1 MPNVNVSFA
10 GQTLI
15 LPGSYYQDQ
24 LAGFVSAPPTTP
36 PLIFIG
42 YGYGVPPQT
51 PFTFVN
57 GAQLLSAIRGGPCSG
72 FVPFLYSPSP
82 QLFGAQ
88 LVTYINVGQNTQAS
102 LVVANGGGTP
112 LGTFTTT
119 NYGVPSNLMQL
130 QVTTGSLAGKKLTLY
145 DGYAGTTIVGDNLGV
160 PFQVAYTGNSVSG
173 ATLII
178 ATSGLNATSLTL
190 SGSVAG
196 QTFSAPLGGAGYP
209 TIAQVVEFINGTG
222 FYSAITI
229 GDGNM
234 PSQYLDSG
242 QGAVSL
248 TVSGS
253 GGYSY
258 TNVTAALGS
267 VLYWTN
273 QYAQS
278 ANYAT
283 FALSG
288 TISQFTSGLA
298 PANAPFTSFSGA
310 TSVPPTNTQYASA
323 LNLALTIPGWA
334 VFCDSNSTAV
344 QALGTQHALTASQPV
359 NGSWRRFYTGSTVG
373 DSVNTTIVNAQNNN
387 SNRSIYVYPGI
398 YATNTITGVNTL
410 YGGLYAAAAAAGMDS
425 GNIIAMPLTNKVLSG
440 NGVEVSLTTAQIN
453 QLQQAGVMC
462 LKGTTPPT
470 SGTVNYNNIPP
481 TIVSDLTCWQN
492 DNNPENVFDQQIKCR
507 DYLAYSIVNATEPYV
522 GTIADVYDE
531 TRILN
536 AVKATLNALIYTP
549 GSNGVLASWN
559 PQSLTLVYNGN
570 TQTAA
575 VCASVQLVGQNRFIT
590 ETITIFPLQLTITA
604 ANLTP
609 AS

>member
-1 MPNVNVSFA
+1 MPNVNISFA
-10 GQTLI
+10 GQTLV

-24 LAGFVSAPPTTP
+24 LSGFVSAPPTTP

-42 YGYGVPPQT
+42 YGYGVPPLT
-51 PFTFVN
+51 PFTFLN
-57 GAQLLSAIRGGPCSG
+57 GSQLLSAIRGGPCSG
-72 FVPFLYSPSP
+72 FVQFMYSPSP
-82 QLFGAQ
+82 ELFGAQ
-88 LVTYINVGQNTQAS
+88 LVTYINVGINTQAS
-102 LVVANGGGTP
+102 LSVQNAAIQG

-130 QVTTGSLAGKKLTLY
+130 QVTTGSLVGKRLTLY
-145 DGYAGTTIVGDNLGV
+145 DGYAGTTIVGDNLGM
-160 PFQVAYTGNSVSG
+160 PFQVAYTGNAASG
-173 ATLII
+173 ATVVIT
-178 ATSGLNATSLTL
+178 TSGLSATSLTL
-190 SGSVAG
+190 SGSVSG
-196 QTFSAPLGGAGYP
+196 QTFVAPIGGGGYQ
-209 TIAQVVEFINGTG
+209 TIAQIVEFINGTG
-222 FYSAITI
+222 FYSAIQY

-234 PSQYLDSG
+234 PAAYLDSG
-242 QGAVSL
+242 QTAVSL
-248 TVSGS
+248 SVSGS
-253 GGYSY
+253 GGYIYS
-258 TNVTAALGS
+258 NITAALGS
-267 VLYWTN
+267 VLYWAN
-273 QYAQS
+273 QYAAT

-288 TISQFTSGLA
+288 TITSFASGYA
-298 PANAPFTSFSGA
+298 PTNIPFTSFGGA
-310 TSVPPTNTQYASA
+310 TSAPPTNQQYASA
-323 LNLALTIPGWA
+323 LNLALTIPGWS
-334 VFCDSNSTAV
+334 VFCDSNNAAV

-373 DSVNTTIVNAQNNN
+373 DSVTTTIVNAQNNN
-387 SNRSIYVYPGI
+387 SNRTIYVYPGI
-398 YATNTITGVNTL
+398 YATNTITGQNTL

-425 GNIIAMPLTNKVLSG
+425 GNIIATPLTNKVLSG
-440 NGVEVSLTTAQIN
+440 NGVEVALTTAQIN
-453 QLQQAGVMC
+453 QLQQSGVMC
-462 LKGTTPPT
+462 IKGTTPPL
-470 SGTVNYNNIPP
+470 SGSVVYNNVPP

-507 DYLAYSIVNATEPYV
+507 DYLAYSIVNATQPYV

-559 PQSLTLVYNGN
+559 PQSLFLQYNGN
-570 TQTAA
+570 TQTAS